1 MKILLATGIYPPD
14 IGGPATYVQHLA
26 HELTQRGME
35 VIVVTYGKNAG
46 KSVEGPENGP
56 TWTIVT
62 VGKSG
67 GPLLRWQR
75 YAKALKEQGSDADI
89 VYAFSTVS
97 CAVPLRMARLEK
109 PRKMLRLGGD
119 FLWERYTDL
128 GGRRSLRGFYRR
140 YKGLKSIVSGTLRAM
155 DALVFSTSFQEQ
167 LYLRTYG
174 RLPMHAVVQNALPQG
189 RAEAHARHE
198 PFRLLFMGRFVRF
211 KNLPSL
217 LTAVS
222 LLPHVQLT
230 LVGDGP
236 VAAKASELA
245 RSLGLQRRV
254 SFLPTSHGGEREVI
268 FRDHDLLVVPSLT
281 EISPHIALEA
291 RAAGLPVLL
300 TEENGLSPELC
311 EGMLVRPLQKSDDI
325 VRSILEAEQN
335 YDQVS
340 AAASAPTLG
349 RAWGDV
355 AEEHIQLFEKVLA
368 SPRSKVLPRPRRGS
382 VSQ

>member
-26 HELTQRGME
+26 STLTQRGMD
-35 VIVVTYGKNAG
+35 VTVVTYGTRESEDRSQRTDVATNPMSDVRCPM
-46 KSVEGPENGP
+46 SV
-56 TWTIVT
+56 IHVS
-62 VGKSG
+62 KSG
-67 GPLLRWQR
+67 GPLLRWRR
-75 YAKALKEQGSDADI
+75 YARALKEQGDDADI

-97 CAVPLRMARLEK
+97 CGVPLRMARLQK
-109 PRKMLRLGGD
+109 PRKILRLGGD

-128 GGRRSLRGFYRR
+128 GGRRPLRAFYRR
-140 YKGLKSIVSGTLRAM
+140 YRGLKGLVAGTLRAM

-167 LYLRTYG
+167 LYLRAYG
-174 RLPMHAVVQNALPQG
+174 RLPMHTVIQNALPQSQSIL
-189 RAEAHARHE
+189 HARHD
-198 PFRLLFMGRFVRF
+198 PLRLLFMGRFVRF

-236 VAAKASELA
+236 VAAKASALA

-254 SFLPTSHGGEREVI
+254 SFLPTAHGNDREALL
-268 FRDHDLLVVPSLT
+268 RDHDLLVVPSLT

-300 TEENGLSPELC
+300 TEEHGLSPELSQ
-311 EGMLVRPLQKSDDI
+311 GMVIRPLQKSDDI
-325 VRSILEAEQN
+325 VRSILEVEQK
-335 YDQVS
+335 YDEV
-340 AAASAPTLG
+340 AAAACAPTAG
-349 RAWGDV
+349 RGWDEV
-355 AEEHIQLFEKVLA
+355 TEEHLQLFTKVLA
-368 SPRSKVLPRPRRGS
+368 THGRT
-382 VSQ
+382 